1 MDQYCRVWI
10 ATGFAYFQY
19 LFLVETGS
27 RMDHGNW
34 GWGVCVMAFLL
45 FAVSLEELLRHVE
58 QQWNR
63 RNWGRLWVCVCWAL
77 LGWHTACGAVFL
89 LQYLIQGAYFAV

>member
-1 MDQYCRVWI
+1 MLGYNICLSNKHSAASVLQSIAFPLAVLLVGWRGFKRVDQYCLVWI

-34 GWGVCVMAFLL
+34 G
-45 FAVSLEELLRHVE
+45 
-58 QQWNR
+58 
-63 RNWGRLWVCVCWAL
+63 
-77 LGWHTACGAVFL
+77 
-89 LQYLIQGAYFAV
+89 